1 MYTNKHA
8 PACRNKCRPVL
19 FLDNAV
25 SFNAVS
31 FTFPDIVK
39 NKLIKK
45 SPSEAG
51 GDFFDM
57 NVEK

>member
-1 MYTNKHA
+1 MQA
-8 PACRNKCRPVL
+8 G
-19 FLDNAV
+19 FIFGQQIAV

-31 FTFPDIVK
+31 FDFPDLVK

-45 SPSEAG
+45 SPSKAG

>member
-1 MYTNKHA
+1 MQAGFIFGKQI
-8 PACRNKCRPVL
+8 
-19 FLDNAV
+19 AV
-25 SFNAVS
+25 SFI
-31 FTFPDIVK
+31 FPDLVK

-45 SPSEAG
+45 SPPKTD

>member
-1 MYTNKHA
+1 MQA
-8 PACRNKCRPVL
+8 G
-19 FLDNAV
+19 
-25 SFNAVS
+25 FNFGKQIAVS
-31 FTFPDIVK
+31 FTFPDLVK

-45 SPSEAG
+45 SPSKAG